1 MVCYRLKYRVLQSVR
16 IGFWRRQGRTGGK
29 EAGTDPFFGGASKK
43 YMKNRKN
50 RIFSWRVKGSLI
62 IVAALI
68 MGSLIL
74 AFALYGA
81 EPGSELWQF
90 RDALMS
96 GG

>member
-1 MVCYRLKYRVLQSVR
+1 MSSITNCQEEIFGAGREELA
-16 IGFWRRQGRTGGK
+16 GRRFGRPCIKRGRWK
-29 EAGTDPFFGGASKK
+29 D
-43 YMKNRKN
+43 MRNRKN

-68 MGSLIL
+68 IGSLIL

-90 RDALMS
+90 RDTFMS
-96 GG
+96 GN